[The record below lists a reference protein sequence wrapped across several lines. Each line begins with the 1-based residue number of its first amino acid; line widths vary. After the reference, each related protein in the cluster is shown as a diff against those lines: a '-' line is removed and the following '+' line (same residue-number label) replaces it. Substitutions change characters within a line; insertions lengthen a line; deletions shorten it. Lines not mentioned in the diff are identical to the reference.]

1 MKKKDLDIK
10 KFTQKEIY
18 DENKNNVCVKNFKY
32 SLLIKLGCLII

>member
-18 DENKNNVCVKNFKY
+18 DENKNNVCVKKILNIVY
-32 SLLIKLGCLII
+32 